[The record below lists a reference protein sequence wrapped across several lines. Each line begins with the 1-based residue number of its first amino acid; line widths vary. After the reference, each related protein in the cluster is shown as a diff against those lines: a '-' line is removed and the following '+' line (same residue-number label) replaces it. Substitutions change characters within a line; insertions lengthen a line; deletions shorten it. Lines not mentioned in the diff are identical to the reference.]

1 MLRSRPWREDEAT
14 SECFPDQGGRSA
26 LGYWFQRRLK
36 PAVFNKNG
44 GRRPTEKDRQTN
56 DFWSKGVG
64 GGSKGNRGMGHAGRV
79 PKFHLFILLL
89 GRNFIFSSKP
99 FKISSFHPLLGRN
112 FIFSSMSQ
120 SNLGR
125 NFIFSSTSHLI
136 QVGEISSFHPSFC
149 RPNFIFSPKI
159 WLGRNFIQIW
169 TSQ

>member
-1 MLRSRPWREDEAT
+1 MTLIVPRVTRN
-14 SECFPDQGGRSA
+14 
-26 LGYWFQRRLK
+26 WFKRIY
-36 PAVFNKNG
+36 FNLLNTKKHLEIHQAILN
-44 GRRPTEKDRQTN
+44 
-56 DFWSKGVG
+56 FIFSSKL
-64 GGSKGNRGMGHAGRV
+64 SKISSFH
-79 PKFHLFILLL
+79 PSYSKFHLFILLL

-136 QVGEISSFHPSFC
+136 QMGEISSFHPSFS